1 MNIAKT
7 KIDWKKIYSQRE
19 RKEVIDKTYAP
30 QTTSAFDVWY
40 AYQYTSPHCISLKKN
55 VWPSSNW
62 YFKSDPEKNIQIN

>member
-1 MNIAKT
+1 VNIAKT

-40 AYQYTSPHCISLKKN
+40 AYQYTSPTAVNLN
-55 VWPSSNW
+55 VNELLAIRQGYST
-62 YFKSDPEKNIQIN
+62 YFLEITKP